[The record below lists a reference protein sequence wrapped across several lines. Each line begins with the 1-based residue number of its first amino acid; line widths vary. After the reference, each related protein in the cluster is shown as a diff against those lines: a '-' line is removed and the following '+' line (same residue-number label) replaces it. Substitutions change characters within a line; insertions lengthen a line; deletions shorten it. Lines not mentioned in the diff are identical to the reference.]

1 MCNNRNKLI
10 AVFVIT
16 LVVLITSLVV
26 CALMLGLFVISR
38 TTSAPNS
45 ASQNPARV
53 GLPTGQQ
60 ADLEEEIKRV
70 EAEIDKIFADT
81 LAQLPSIPN
90 DFGSRMKRVQTLGK
104 ILLFDKQLSV
114 NRNQACTFCHMPDVD
129 FTGPIS
135 ILNMTTVAY
144 PGSVRNASADPAHSR
159 YGHRK
164 PQSDT
169 YYPVL
174 QYNQAQGDFYGG
186 NFWDLRATGA
196 YLQNPAAEQAQDP
209 PIDPNEMGMPDT
221 ACVVR
226 RLSQSP
232 YRWFFEAVWGPQSF
246 VITWPA
252 DVDQVCGKPGP
263 PPADDPLPVRLSA
276 ADRGRSNATYD
287 QFALAIA
294 AYEAAPEISPFSSK
308 FDYAL
313 ANPDQ
318 RILTPDEQAGWDL
331 FHGKAKCNTCHLDG
345 TESLAGKNARKI
357 TPGDVGSKAPLFTDF
372 TSSNLGVPRNPAIP
386 YYTENKPDRYGYT
399 ANPAGSAFVDKG
411 VGDFLRNPRL
421 NPNSEWAR
429 LAPQFDGKFQ
439 VSTLR
444 NVDKRPRPDF
454 VKAYMHNGYFKSLKE
469 VVHFYNTRDKLP
481 RCQHGAPGE
490 KVTCWPAP
498 DVPQNMD
505 KTIGNLGLTN
515 EQEDQLVAFMKTLT
529 DGYKPQ
535 QAHQRK

>member
-1 MCNNRNKLI
+1 MTR
-10 AVFVIT
+10 
-16 LVVLITSLVV
+16 ITSLVI
-26 CALMLGLFVISR
+26 CALMLGLFVISQ
-38 TTSAPNS
+38 SFSSPHGSPQNQAP
-45 ASQNPARV
+45 A
-53 GLPTGQQ
+53 G
-60 ADLEEEIKRV
+60 LEEEIKRV
-70 EAEIDKIFADT
+70 EAEIDRIFAET
-81 LAQLPSIPN
+81 LAQLPSIPS
-90 DFGSRMKRVQTLGK
+90 DAGSRMKRVQTLEK
-104 ILLFDKQLSV
+104 LMLFDKQLSV

-144 PGSVRNASADPAHSR
+144 PGSVRNASADPAQSR

-164 PQSDT
+164 PQSYT
-169 YYPVL
+169 YAPYYPPL

-186 NFWDLRATGA
+186 NFWDLRATGVF
-196 YLQNPAAEQAQDP
+196 LQNPAAEQAQDP
-209 PIDPNEMGMPDT
+209 PVDPNEMGMPDT

-232 YRWFFEAVWGPQSF
+232 YRWFFEAVWGKQSF
-246 VITWPA
+246 AITWPA

-263 PPADDPLPVRLSA
+263 PPADDPLPVHLSPE
-276 ADRGRSNATYD
+276 DRGRSNATYD

-318 RILTPDEQAGWDL
+318 QVLTPDEQAGWDL

-345 TESLAGKNARKI
+345 TESLAGKTSRRI
-357 TPGDVGSKAPLFTDF
+357 TPSDVGSKAPLFTDF
-372 TSSNLGVPRNPAIP
+372 TSSNLGIPRNLAIP
-386 YYTENKPDRYGYT
+386 YYNENKPDKYGYI

-411 VGDFLRNPRL
+411 VGAFLRDPRL
-421 NPNSEWAR
+421 NPNSDWAR
-429 LAPQFDGKFQ
+429 LASQFDGKFQ

-490 KVTCWPAP
+490 KTTCWPAP
-498 DVPQNMD
+498 EVPQNMD
-505 KTIGNLGLTN
+505 TTIGNLGLTN

-529 DGYKPQ
+529 DGYKLQ
-535 QAHQRK
+535 QSHTKK